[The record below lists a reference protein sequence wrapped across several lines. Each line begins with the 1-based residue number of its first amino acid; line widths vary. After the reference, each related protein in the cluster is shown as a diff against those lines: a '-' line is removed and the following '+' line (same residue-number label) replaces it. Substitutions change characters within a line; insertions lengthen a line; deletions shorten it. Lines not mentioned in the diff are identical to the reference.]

1 MSILAPIFP
10 FLAWIFSAILTIL
23 DWIAV
28 RDLIVDLAIRATE
41 IVPFEEQVLSGFLHK
56 WVIPAVDGFGVLLC
70 GIVAFGLV
78 LAFEPIYRKA
88 QEKGELVRRFARIT
102 AAQVGFFLVC
112 RLLYVVLGL
121 L

>member
-1 MSILAPIFP
+1 MAILAPILP

-28 RDLIVDLAIRATE
+28 RDLILDLAIKATE
-41 IVPFEEQVLSGFLHK
+41 IVPFEQQVLDGFLHK

-78 LAFEPIYRKA
+78 LAAVALVGGIVLA
-88 QEKGELVRRFARIT
+88 VGLVRRP
-102 AAQVGFFLVC
+102 AAALVRPLPVWLD
-112 RLLYVVLGL
+112 RLQPQEPVLG
-121 L
+121 